1 MFKKKTKPE
10 YFLLNI
16 KNKARISVLT
26 TPISHHS
33 GSLSQYNKA
42 RKKKI
47 SGILTEMKEIQGSPL
62 FTEGLTIRKS

>member
-1 MFKKKTKPE
+1 MLKKKQTPE

-26 TPISHHS
+26 SPISQHS

-42 RKKKI
+42 RKKKY
-47 SGILTEMKEIQGSPL
+47 PAY
-62 FTEGLTIRKS
+62 